1 MKLVH
6 YTHRGI
12 SAVAFVLMLAWGA
25 LFYFTIINEV
35 MDETDDALANTRAQ
49 LVKMTLQHP
58 EQITHNACALHSYTI
73 RPLTYLEGMNY
84 EDRFYDSLRY
94 VEIENEYE
102 PVRVMS
108 SSFKA
113 PDGNF
118 YEMKIMQSTLERDDM
133 VEVILICLAI
143 LFAVVWLC
151 VALGTRLVLN
161 RVFRPLNRLLHWL
174 DKVLPGQPV
183 PELENDT
190 QIHEFNRLNEAA
202 LSMSKRSEKAYIEQ
216 KEFIENAAH
225 ELQTPLAVIR
235 GKLELLADSE
245 ELNEEQLQ
253 YIDQLFGQLNRV
265 VHLNKSLLLLSRINN
280 GQFTESAPIELN
292 RMIHNSV
299 QMMQDIYAEKS
310 LSVVWDEAGI
320 CIINM
325 NESLARVLF
334 DNLIKNAFV
343 YTPQGGT
350 IQLTI
355 RPDEVRISNSGEESL
370 DEDRIFTRFYHKSS
384 KNKESNG
391 LGLSIVK
398 SVAELYGISL
408 TYSYQKGMH
417 VFVLNNVN

>member
-58 EQITHNACALHSYTI
+58 KQITHNACALHSYTI

-94 VEIENEYE
+94 IEIENEYE

-133 VEVILICLAI
+133 VEAILICLAI
-143 LFAVVWLC
+143 LFVVVWLC

-174 DKVLPGQPV
+174 DNVLPGKPV

-202 LSMSKRSEKAYIEQ
+202 LSMTKRSEKAYVEQ

-292 RMIHNSV
+292 RMLHNSV
-299 QMMQDIYAEKS
+299 QMMQDIYDEKS

-325 NESLARVLF
+325 DESLARVLF

-355 RPDEVRISNSGEESL
+355 RPDEVRISNS
-370 DEDRIFTRFYHKSS
+370 
-384 KNKESNG
+384 
-391 LGLSIVK
+391 
-398 SVAELYGISL
+398 
-408 TYSYQKGMH
+408 
-417 VFVLNNVN
+417 